1 MGGEICMNKEI
12 RIKLR
17 RRLRRRKFIKENDM
31 EEVRVK
37 RSVLTEKY
45 AEESAQRAC
54 RTEALEERD
63 A

>member
-1 MGGEICMNKEI
+1 MELQYEFPTSIGPQC
-12 RIKLR
+12 
-17 RRLRRRKFIKENDM
+17 IKEDDM
-31 EEVRVK
+31 EESASEE